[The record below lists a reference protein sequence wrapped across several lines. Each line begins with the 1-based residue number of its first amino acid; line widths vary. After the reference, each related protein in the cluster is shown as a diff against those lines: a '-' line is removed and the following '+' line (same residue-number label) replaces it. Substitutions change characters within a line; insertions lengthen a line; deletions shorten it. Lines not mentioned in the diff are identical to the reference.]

1 MAPKRKGGNGR
12 QKTIMRRVEKEGARQ
27 VCFAKRR
34 QGLFNKANELAVM
47 CGAEVAAIS
56 YSPGGNAFS
65 FDHPSAEAVIDRFLA
80 GGATGV
86 LSATDNNKLKNL
98 HLQHGELRTQ
108 LKEVKMRKECIEE
121 AMAKKCVVG
130 DQIAVWLNPKLGDM
144 GEEEM
149 MAFAAKLMPV
159 RAAISECANQVLLDL
174 GMENI
179 LRALQAPGVPLPQ
192 QLVGGSTFEFGSTS
206 TNTRME
212 MQQMHMAMPPTRGF
226 AIEMDMHH
234 MPMAMP
240 PPGLAYGMNMQQ
252 ILMSIPPPSGFGAGM
267 EMQQMVM
274 VMSPQPEFVAG
285 TEKQQVTMA
294 MPLPEFPANVEMP
307 PPMGIAAGTEMVQ
320 QATGTNM
327 GFPY

>member
-27 VCFAKRR
+27 VCFTKRR

-47 CGAEVAAIS
+47 CGAEVAAIA
-56 YSPGGNAFS
+56 YSP
-65 FDHPSAEAVIDRFLA
+65 AVIDRFLA
-80 GGATGV
+80 GDGTGV
-86 LSATDNNKLKNL
+86 LSATDNNKLKKL

-108 LKEVKMRKECIEE
+108 LKEVKMQKECMEE
-121 AMAKKCVVG
+121 AMAKKRAVG
-130 DQIAVWLNPKLGDM
+130 DQIAVWLNPELGDM

-159 RAAISECANQVLLDL
+159 RVAVSECANQVLLNL

-179 LRALQAPGVPLPQ
+179 LRAFQAPGVPLPQ
-192 QLVGGSTFEFGSTS
+192 QHFGGSTLEFGSTS
-206 TNTRME
+206 TNTGME
-212 MQQMHMAMPPTRGF
+212 MQQMHMAMPPTQGF
-226 AIEMDMHH
+226 AIGMDTHH

-252 ILMSIPPPSGFGAGM
+252 SLMSIPPPSRFGAGM
-267 EMQQMVM
+267 EMQHMVM
-274 VMSPQPEFVAG
+274 VMSPQQGFAAG
-285 TEKQQVTMA
+285 TEKKQVTMA
-294 MPLPEFPANVEMP
+294 MPPSEFPADMEMP
-307 PPMGIAAGTEMVQ
+307 PPMGIATGIEMVQ

-327 GFPY
+327 GFPF

>member
-47 CGAEVAAIS
+47 CGAE
-56 YSPGGNAFS
+56 GGNGRQKTIMRRVEKEGARQVCFAKRRQGL
-65 FDHPSAEAVIDRFLA
+65 FNKANELAVMC
-80 GGATGV
+80 GA
-86 LSATDNNKLKNL
+86 
-98 HLQHGELRTQ
+98 
-108 LKEVKMRKECIEE
+108 EE

-179 LRALQAPGVPLPQ
+179 LRALQAPGVPLSQ
-192 QLVGGSTFEFGSTS
+192 QLIGGSTFEFGSTS

-226 AIEMDMHH
+226 AIGMDMHH

-294 MPLPEFPANVEMP
+294 MPLTEFPANVEMP
-307 PPMGIAAGTEMVQ
+307 PPMGIAAGIEMVQ

>member
-12 QKTIMRRVEKEGARQ
+12 KKTIMRRVEKEGARQ

-47 CGAEVAAIS
+47 CGAEVAVVA
-56 YSPGGNAFS
+56 YSPAGNAFS
-65 FDHPSAEAVIDRFLA
+65 FGHPSAEAVIDRFLA

-86 LSATDNNKLKNL
+86 LSTTDNNKLKKL

-121 AMAKKCVVG
+121 AMAKKRVVG
-130 DQIAVWLNPKLGDM
+130 DQIAAWLNPELGDM

-149 MAFAAKLMPV
+149 MAFAARLMPV
-159 RAAISECANQVLLDL
+159 RVAVSECANQVLLNL
-174 GMENI
+174 GMENV
-179 LRALQAPGVPLPQ
+179 LRALQAHGVPLPQ
-192 QLVGGSTFEFGSTS
+192 QLLGGSTFEFGSTS
-206 TNTRME
+206 TNT
-212 MQQMHMAMPPTRGF
+212 
-226 AIEMDMHH
+226 
-234 MPMAMP
+234 
-240 PPGLAYGMNMQQ
+240 GM
-252 ILMSIPPPSGFGAGM
+252 
-267 EMQQMVM
+267 
-274 VMSPQPEFVAG
+274 
-285 TEKQQVTMA
+285 EKQQVTMA
-294 MPLPEFPANVEMP
+294 MPPPEFPADMEMP